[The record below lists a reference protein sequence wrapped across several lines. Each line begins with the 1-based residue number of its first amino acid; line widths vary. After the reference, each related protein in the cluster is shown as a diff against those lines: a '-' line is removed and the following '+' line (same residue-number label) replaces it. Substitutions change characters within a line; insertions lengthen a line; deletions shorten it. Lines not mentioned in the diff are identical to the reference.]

1 MAVLSATKKHRITL
15 TEEELEALR
24 DRLVP
29 VSPLDYDL
37 HTYAILRDLYG
48 RFDHILLMSK

>member
-1 MAVLSATKKHRITL
+1 MKKHTL
-15 TEEELEALR
+15 RFTTEELIALR

-29 VSPLDYDL
+29 ISAMEYDL

-48 RFDHILLMSK
+48 RFDTIIIRTDLKHPHR